1 MIRKT
6 KQYFRNLSI
15 RRKLNIINMIITVI
29 ALFLAYTAFI
39 VYDITAFKKSMVINI
54 STLAEMIGA
63 NSSAAITF
71 DNAKDATETLATLAA
86 EKDIEAVAVYT
97 REGHLFAQYQQEN
110 RIASP
115 FPINP
120 GRSRWWF
127 AGEHLFLFQKILLN
141 DEDIGTVYMQS
152 SLHKLSSRI
161 KRHVAIATPFAL
173 FSLIIAFLIAAKFQT
188 LISKPI
194 MSLATVAQK
203 VTANRDY
210 TIRAPES
217 GKDEVGLLISGF
229 NDMLSQIQ
237 IRDTELQRAHGEL
250 EVRAVE
256 LQNELSERKKAQ
268 KEMAKMR
275 EFLQNVIDSMPSILV
290 AVDKHGRVT
299 QWNAEAEKYTGL
311 SKKDAENQPLE
322 AMFPKLK
329 EQMETIHEAIL
340 HQRLEKRERISIGS
354 QGDGRFSDIMVYPL
368 VSNGVQGAVIRV
380 DDVTERVRMEEMMAQ
395 TEKMMSVG
403 GLAAGMAHE
412 INNPLGII
420 VQNVQ
425 NVVRRISPDVKKNV
439 EVADRIQ
446 TSLDTIHKYMEERDI
461 LTFLDDIHD
470 AGKRASTIVTNMLNF
485 SRRSESE
492 RSTNDLTDLLDRAVE
507 LAANDY
513 DLKKKYDFRHIEIQR
528 DYDPNLPKVPCI
540 SSKME
545 QVFLNLLKNA
555 AQALGEGNRQDSPRI
570 RLCIRREGDTACI
583 EIEDNGP
590 GMTEEIRKRIFEPF
604 YTTKEVGTGTGLGLS
619 VSYFLITENH
629 KGTIKVESS
638 VGKGTKFI
646 IQLPLNPV

>member
-1 MIRKT
+1 
-6 KQYFRNLSI
+6 
-15 RRKLNIINMIITVI
+15 
-29 ALFLAYTAFI
+29 
-39 VYDITAFKKSMVINI
+39 
-54 STLAEMIGA
+54 
-63 NSSAAITF
+63 
-71 DNAKDATETLATLAA
+71 
-86 EKDIEAVAVYT
+86 
-97 REGHLFAQYQQEN
+97 
-110 RIASP
+110 
-115 FPINP
+115 
-120 GRSRWWF
+120 
-127 AGEHLFLFQKILLN
+127 
-141 DEDIGTVYMQS
+141 
-152 SLHKLSSRI
+152 
-161 KRHVAIATPFAL
+161 
-173 FSLIIAFLIAAKFQT
+173 
-188 LISKPI
+188 
-194 MSLATVAQK
+194 
-203 VTANRDY
+203 
-210 TIRAPES
+210 
-217 GKDEVGLLISGF
+217 
-229 NDMLSQIQ
+229 
-237 IRDTELQRAHGEL
+237 
-250 EVRAVE
+250 
-256 LQNELSERKKAQ
+256 
-268 KEMAKMR
+268 
-275 EFLQNVIDSMPSILV
+275 
-290 AVDKHGRVT
+290 
-299 QWNAEAEKYTGL
+299 WNAEAEKYTGL